1 MAAEAHNPSCGTDR
15 VAKLRVEYA
24 MARSSQYVIPAKAG
38 IQGWRGDATAG
49 VPPSPCLDSRF
60 RGNDVCVDDGTVT

>member
-1 MAAEAHNPSCGTDR
+1 MAAEAHNPSRGTDR

-24 MARSSQYVIPAKAG
+24 MARSSHLVIPAEAG

-49 VPPSPCLDSRF
+49 VPLHPAWIPASAGMTFAWMMER
-60 RGNDVCVDDGTVT
+60 